1 MLFCKICAY
10 LSNESEK
17 ENVGKERRIS
27 KKSSCREIQIRIE
40 KFNKY
45 LDGRAYY
52 LISDINEIKMTG
64 AVISESRELAEKY
77 LPEFIK
83 TADIRSDDIEL
94 CEVTFKEL
102 EDLLSVAEDNCFI
115 DDGDDI
121 MEKFNIRNIY
131 RETRHMLF
139 DVGENLIEDM
149 SRRTIYGKIEKTL
162 YARTLVPEI
171 DRIFAGPENKRFR
184 GHPCHYIMMTDDE
197 NDARKDTYRA
207 LLSALYANRRLYLRR
222 YFFIDLDPTVKVS
235 RSSFESVFFMSK
247 GGCVVMRYRPT
258 DESEEGGRASANREI
273 VEMVGEIVKKYRN
286 ETLAIVCIPR
296 NCTKTR
302 LMFYE
307 YMCSVNIVEF
317 GEENARGETA
327 ERYLKN
333 LCAENGVRGNKGLF
347 ARIEKGKGYSSC
359 ELKRI
364 FDEWYNIK
372 LKSEIF
378 LQYKNISS
386 DEIKNHMEDEIC
398 SADKQLAEL
407 IGLSEAK
414 QVIKRSKD
422 YFMAQRIFSDKGF
435 LVDRPAM
442 SMVFTGSPG
451 TCKTTVARL
460 VSEIFCDAGILSEG
474 KLVECG
480 RGDLVGRYVGW
491 TAQQVQKK
499 FREAKGSVLFID
511 EAYSLVDAHSGSF
524 GDEAINTIVQE
535 MENHRDDVLVIF
547 AGYSDKMEAF
557 LNKNP
562 GLRSRIAFHVHFD
575 DYTPDEL
582 CEISRLIASKK
593 GLNISA
599 EAMKKLRVIYEII
612 SKQSDFGNGRAARNI
627 IESAKMSMA
636 SRLLAGNI
644 ENLTSKEITT
654 IIPEDIP
661 EPVLPARTKR
671 VVGF

>member
-1 MLFCKICAY
+1 
-10 LSNESEK
+10 
-17 ENVGKERRIS
+17 
-27 KKSSCREIQIRIE
+27 
-40 KFNKY
+40 
-45 LDGRAYY
+45 
-52 LISDINEIKMTG
+52 
-64 AVISESRELAEKY
+64 
-77 LPEFIK
+77 
-83 TADIRSDDIEL
+83 
-94 CEVTFKEL
+94 
-102 EDLLSVAEDNCFI
+102 
-115 DDGDDI
+115 
-121 MEKFNIRNIY
+121 
-131 RETRHMLF
+131 
-139 DVGENLIEDM
+139 
-149 SRRTIYGKIEKTL
+149 
-162 YARTLVPEI
+162 
-171 DRIFAGPENKRFR
+171 
-184 GHPCHYIMMTDDE
+184 
-197 NDARKDTYRA
+197 
-207 LLSALYANRRLYLRR
+207 
-222 YFFIDLDPTVKVS
+222 
-235 RSSFESVFFMSK
+235 
-247 GGCVVMRYRPT
+247 
-258 DESEEGGRASANREI
+258 
-273 VEMVGEIVKKYRN
+273 
-286 ETLAIVCIPR
+286 
-296 NCTKTR
+296 
-302 LMFYE
+302 
-307 YMCSVNIVEF
+307 
-317 GEENARGETA
+317 
-327 ERYLKN
+327 
-333 LCAENGVRGNKGLF
+333 
-347 ARIEKGKGYSSC
+347 
-359 ELKRI
+359 
-364 FDEWYNIK
+364 
-372 LKSEIF
+372 
-378 LQYKNISS
+378 
-386 DEIKNHMEDEIC
+386 
-398 SADKQLAEL
+398 
-407 IGLSEAK
+407 
-414 QVIKRSKD
+414 
-422 YFMAQRIFSDKGF
+422 MAQRIFSDKGF